1 MADTANTTSAVD
13 DAVLAAF
20 FRRAVATGMAAVL
33 TGLVVGGAGGRL
45 VMFLSRLIADD
56 RTIGLRTENGNV
68 IGEFTVDGTVGLV
81 IFVGLFAGLAAA
93 VLLVIVDPW
102 IEWAGLLRG
111 VVYGCILFA
120 LGSRTAIERDN
131 QDFSILGNQAMNV
144 AMFASLFIVF
154 GVLVVWLRERLLRW
168 LPPAEFGG
176 EVTGPVY
183 ALLTAP
189 GLVLLLLLI
198 PLVVGGGGLQMLLLV
213 GLVIVTLASLGVDS
227 GLVPAGLARPVD
239 VGGHLL
245 LAAIVSVALVGAIGD
260 AAAII
265 G

>member
-1 MADTANTTSAVD
+1 MADPANTTSAVD

-20 FRRAVATGMAAVL
+20 FRRAVATGMAAAL

-56 RTIGLRTENGNV
+56 RMIGLRTENGNV
-68 IGEFTVDGTVGLV
+68 IGEFTVDGTMGLV

-102 IEWAGLLRG
+102 IEWAGLLRS
-111 VVYGCILFA
+111 VVFGCILFA
-120 LGSRTAIERDN
+120 LGSRAVIERDN

-154 GVLVVWLRERLLRW
+154 GLLVVWLRARLLRW

-189 GLVLLLLLI
+189 GLVLLLLI

-213 GLVIVTLASLGVDS
+213 GLVVFTLASLGVDS

-239 VGGHLL
+239 VGGHVL
-245 LAAIVSVALVGAIGD
+245 LAAIVSAAIVGAIGD
-260 AAAII
+260 VAAII